1 MKEQDVIYH
10 LKIDY
15 NKDKLLKESTET
27 KYNSISLKT
36 LKRYE
41 NLIEKS
47 KADDPSYN
55 FNLQSFP
62 TFSDKD
68 KEWFAKQT
76 DWKISRKVNEDP
88 FTETFHLHN
97 TFKRI
102 LGLENLSPRF
112 VTQKQGT
119 EVHYHVDGFTTC
131 AINFL
136 VKGKQTPISFKDVG
150 DFYYEVALLNTNHS
164 HAVPKQVEED
174 RILYKLRINGMTFQ
188 EAKEKLIAAAY

>member
-1 MKEQDVIYH
+1 MSLNIIDSALILNIFDLAVRRKLVDVGSEI
-10 LKIDY
+10 IFD
-15 NKDKLLKESTET
+15 
-27 KYNSISLKT
+27 
-36 LKRYE
+36 
-41 NLIEKS
+41 
-47 KADDPSYN
+47 
-55 FNLQSFP
+55 
-62 TFSDKD
+62 
-68 KEWFAKQT
+68 
-76 DWKISRKVNEDP
+76 SRKVNEDP